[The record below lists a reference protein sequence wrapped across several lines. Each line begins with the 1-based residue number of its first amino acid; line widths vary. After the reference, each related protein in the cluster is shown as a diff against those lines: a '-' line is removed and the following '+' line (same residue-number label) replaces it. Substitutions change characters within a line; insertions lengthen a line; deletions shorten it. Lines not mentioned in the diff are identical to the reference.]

1 MYAVVLFSVP
11 ENLSRRACTASWVRV
26 AMLDSAEQ
34 SKLRSECE
42 NVIFL
47 ESIRESVEKEVK
59 NVGNDSQ
66 TRFYIQWKQKMISI
80 QCSSV
85 GPS

>member
-1 MYAVVLFSVP
+1 LYAIVLFSVP
-11 ENLSRRACTASWVRV
+11 QNVNHRTCTASWVRV
-26 AMLDSAEQ
+26 AMLDSGEQ

-47 ESIRESVEKEVK
+47 ESIREGVEKEVK
-59 NVGNDSQ
+59 NARHDSQ
-66 TRFYIQWKQKMISI
+66 TRFYIQWKQKVVSI